1 MDSSDSDDE
10 SVSSKKAQTKQ
21 KFFKQKTT
29 SNKRERD
36 EYPPLKWPIIF
47 ICNNFYGKNT
57 APLKDIVLAI
67 KVEAAIKS
75 QILDR
80 VGYILRQENIEN
92 I

>member
-21 KFFKQKTT
+21 KVIKTT

-36 EYPPLKWPIIF
+36 EHPPLKRPIIF
-47 ICNNFYGKNT
+47 ICNDFYGKNT

>member
-21 KFFKQKTT
+21 KAIKTT

-36 EYPPLKWPIIF
+36 EHPPLKRPIIF
-47 ICNNFYGKNT
+47 ICNDFYGKNT
-57 APLKDIVLAI
+57 APLKDLVLAI